1 MILLENGKIMK
12 ESRRTHTCGELNLSD
27 KDTTVCLSGWVHKR
41 RDHGGLIFI
50 DLRDRY
56 GLTQLV
62 FDPAISSASHKLAE
76 SLRAEYVITVVGKV
90 RYRGDGLINPKLSTG
105 EIEIEIT
112 EVSLLSQSNV
122 PPFPIA
128 EDKEVN
134 EDLRLRYRFL
144 DIRKGKI
151 GKNLQIR
158 HKTMLT
164 TRNYLSDNHFLE
176 INTPILAKT
185 TPEGARDYLVP
196 SRIYPGSFYALPQSP
211 QIFKQLLMIGGMDR
225 YFQIA
230 PCFRDEDLRADR
242 QPEFFQIDLEMSFS
256 DQKELFAL
264 IEELM
269 SHIFQSVLGISI
281 PTPFPIMSH
290 ATAMD
295 KYGTDKPDLR
305 FDLSFVDIDEIIKN
319 SSFSLLHSVQSYGG
333 ICKAM
338 VVPGGGKL
346 SRREIDEL
354 ISFVSPFGLK
364 GLAWMKKQDGKLSSN
379 ICKFFTEEQLLQLDT
394 ELDVNDGDL
403 ILIGAEKKEILLK
416 ALDHLRRHIAKKM
429 NLIPLNTYAFTWV
442 TDFPLFA
449 WDEEEQQLASESHP
463 FTSPHP
469 DDIYLL
475 DEKPLEVR
483 SLAYDLVLN
492 GYELG
497 SGSKRIHESE
507 LQKRV
512 FSILR
517 LKKEQIDQKFGFF
530 LEALKYGT
538 PPHLGIALGLDRLI
552 MILSHTDNI
561 REVIAFPKNQKA
573 ADLMMQAPS
582 KADPALLRELEINHK
597 KKR

>member
-1 MILLENGKIMK
+1 MRTIK
-12 ESRRTHTCGELNLSD
+12 RTHTCGELNR
-27 KDTTVCLSGWVHKR
+27 KNEGETVCLSGWVHKR

-62 FDPAISSASHKLAE
+62 FDPTHSPAAHKLAE
-76 SLRAEYVITVVGKV
+76 TLRAEYVICAQGVV
-90 RYRGDGLINPKLSTG
+90 RYRGEGLVNPKLVTG
-105 EIEIEIT
+105 EIEVEIT
-112 EVSLLSQSNV
+112 EASLFSQANV

-128 EDKEVN
+128 GDKEVN
-134 EDLRLRYRFL
+134 EDLRLHYRFL

-151 GKNLQIR
+151 AKNLQIR
-158 HKTMLT
+158 HKTMLS
-164 TRNYLSDNHFLE
+164 TRNYLSSHKFLE

-211 QIFKQLLMIGGMDR
+211 QIFKQILMISGMDR

-256 DQKELFAL
+256 TQEELFSL
-264 IEELM
+264 VEGLLSE
-269 SHIFQSVLGISI
+269 IFRATLGVEIT
-281 PTPFPIMSH
+281 TPFPRMTH
-290 ATAMD
+290 ETAID
-295 KYGTDKPDLR
+295 SYGTDKPDLR
-305 FDLSFVDIDEIIKN
+305 FGLSFIDVDQIIAE
-319 SSFSLLHSVQSYGG
+319 SSFSLLQSVQSYGG
-333 ICKAM
+333 ICRAM
-338 VVPGGGKL
+338 LVPGGGKL

-364 GLAWMKKQDGKLSSN
+364 GLAWMKKQEGKLSSN
-379 ICKFFTEEQLLQLDT
+379 ICKFFSEEQLLKLDT
-394 ELDVNDGDL
+394 LLEADDGDL
-403 ILIGAEKKEILLK
+403 ILIGAEKKPILMK

-429 NLIPLNTYAFTWV
+429 DFIPEDKYVFSWI

-449 WDEEEQQLASESHP
+449 WDEEERRLESESHP
-463 FTSPHP
+463 FTSPHE

-475 DEKPLEVR
+475 DEEPLQVR

-497 SGSKRIHESE
+497 SGSQRIHNSE
-507 LQKRV
+507 LQERI

-517 LKKEQIDQKFGFF
+517 LSKEQIEQKFGFF
-530 LEALKYGT
+530 LGALQFGT
-538 PPHLGIALGLDRLI
+538 PPHLGIALGLDRLV
-552 MILSHTDNI
+552 MILSKTDNI

-573 ADLMMQAPS
+573 ADLMMKSPS
-582 KADPALLRELEINHK
+582 NADPSLLKELEITHK